1 MEWLNYHHLL
11 YFWTVANEGSIARAC
26 EKLLLAQPTI
36 SGQLRALERAL
47 GEKLFARSGR
57 GLVLTEVGEQ
67 LFRTAHRMQSELQ
80 QVQELM
86 SESQDVPTGQ
96 LIVTTTVGI
105 GSTWLSSRLDE
116 FLKLYPLIQLEIRLN
131 DAELD
136 LAMREADVAIRL
148 HRPNQSEMIQRKLFT
163 VHNHFYASNAYI
175 DELGMPASAD
185 QLDNHRIISFGEP
198 VPSYLGD
205 INYLERMGRADS
217 SPRRAALKVNAIYGM
232 MQACR
237 AGIGIAMLPDYV
249 TEKEDG
255 LVQILPEIELPAYEA
270 YFVYPPAIKNSKRVG
285 VFRDFLVSKAR
296 EWSF

>member
-1 MEWLNYHHLL
+1 MLDWDKLRIFHTAAES
-11 YFWTVANEGSIARAC
+11 GSFTHAA
-26 EKLLLAQPTI
+26 EKLGMSQSAVSRQI
-36 SGQLRALERAL
+36 SALEDDL
-47 GEKLFARSGR
+47 GLKLFIRHAR

-67 LFRTAHRMQSELQ
+67 LFRTAHRMHWELQ
-80 QVQELM
+80 QVETQM
-86 SESQDVPTGQ
+86 SESQDVPTGP

-163 VHNHFYASNAYI
+163 VHNHFYASRGYVAEFGEPKAVE
-175 DELGMPASAD
+175 ELDA
-185 QLDNHRIISFGEP
+185 HRVISFGEP

-205 INYLERMGRADS
+205 INYLERLGRPDS
-217 SPRRAALKVNAIYGM
+217 SPRRAAMKVNAIYGM
-232 MQACR
+232 MQAAR

-249 TEKEDG
+249 TENEDSLIRVLAG
-255 LVQILPEIELPAYEA
+255 IELPAYEA
-270 YFVYPPAIKNSKRVG
+270 YFVYPPALKNSKRVG
-285 VFRDFLVSKAR
+285 VFRDFLVTKAR
-296 EWSF
+296 EWQF

>member
-1 MEWLNYHHLL
+1 MLDWDKLRIFHTAAES
-11 YFWTVANEGSIARAC
+11 GSFTHAA
-26 EKLLLAQPTI
+26 EKLGMSQSAVSRQI
-36 SGQLRALERAL
+36 SALEDDL
-47 GEKLFARSGR
+47 GLKLFIRHAR

-67 LFRTAHRMQSELQ
+67 LFRTAHRMHWELQ
-80 QVQELM
+80 QVETQM
-86 SESQDVPTGQ
+86 SESQDVPTGP

-163 VHNHFYASNAYI
+163 VHNHFYATNSYI
-175 DELGMPASAD
+175 DEFGMPATV
-185 QLDNHRIISFGEP
+185 DNLEDHRIISFGEP

-205 INYLERMGRADS
+205 INFLERLGRADN

-237 AGIGIAMLPDYV
+237 AGIGIAMLPAYV

-255 LVQILPEIELPAYEA
+255 LMQVLSEITIPEYEA
-270 YFVYPPAIKNSKRVG
+270 YFVYPPALKNSKRVG
-285 VFRDFLVSKAR
+285 VFRDFLVGKAR

>member
-1 MEWLNYHHLL
+1 MLDWDKLRIFHTAAES
-11 YFWTVANEGSIARAC
+11 GSFTHAA
-26 EKLLLAQPTI
+26 EKLGMSQSAVSRQI
-36 SGQLRALERAL
+36 SALEDDL
-47 GEKLFARSGR
+47 GLKLFIRHAR

-67 LFRTAHRMQSELQ
+67 LFRTAHRMHWELQ
-80 QVQELM
+80 QVETQM
-86 SESQDVPTGQ
+86 SESQDVPTGP

-105 GSTWLSSRLDE
+105 GSTWLSSRIHE
-116 FLKLYPLIQLEIRLN
+116 FLLLYPDIQIEIKLN

-163 VHNHFYASNAYI
+163 VHNHFYISKSYLADHGEPQSVE
-175 DELGMPASAD
+175 ELD
-185 QLDNHRIISFGEP
+185 KHRIISFGEP

-205 INYLERMGRADS
+205 INYLERLGRPDS
-217 SPRRAALKVNAIYGM
+217 SPRRAAMRVNAIYGM
-232 MQACR
+232 MQAAR

-249 TEKEDG
+249 AQGEAE
-255 LVQILPEIELPAYEA
+255 LQRVLPGIELPAYEA
-270 YFVYPPAIKNSKRVG
+270 YFVYPPALKNSKRVG

>member
-1 MEWLNYHHLL
+1 MLDWDKLRIFHNAAES
-11 YFWTVANEGSIARAC
+11 GSFTHAA
-26 EKLLLAQPTI
+26 EKLGMSQSAVSRQI
-36 SGQLRALERAL
+36 SALEDDL
-47 GEKLFARSGR
+47 GLKLFIRHAR

-67 LFRTAHRMQSELQ
+67 LFRTAHRMAWELQ
-80 QVQELM
+80 QVETQM
-86 SESQDVPTGQ
+86 SESQDVPSGP

-116 FLKLYPLIQLEIRLN
+116 FLKLHPLIQLEIRLN
-131 DAELD
+131 DSELD

-148 HRPNQSEMIQRKLFT
+148 HRPNQSEMIQRRLFT
-163 VHNHFYASNAYI
+163 VHNHFYASTDYLAEHGTPKSVE
-175 DELGMPASAD
+175 D
-185 QLDNHRIISFGEP
+185 LDSHRIVSFGEP

-205 INYLERMGRADS
+205 INFLERLGRSDN
-217 SPRRAALKVNAIYGM
+217 SPRRAALRVNAIYGM

-255 LVQILPEIELPAYEA
+255 LVKVLAEIEMPEYEA
-270 YFVYPPAIKNSKRVG
+270 YFVYPPALKNSKRVG

>member
-1 MEWLNYHHLL
+1 MLDWDKLRIFHTAAES
-11 YFWTVANEGSIARAC
+11 GSFTHAA
-26 EKLLLAQPTI
+26 EKLGMSQSAVSRQI
-36 SGQLRALERAL
+36 SALEDDL
-47 GEKLFARSGR
+47 GLKLFIRHAR

-67 LFRTAHRMQSELQ
+67 LFRTAHRMHWELQ
-80 QVQELM
+80 QVETQM
-86 SESQDVPTGQ
+86 SESQDVPTGP

-175 DELGMPASAD
+175 EEFGMPVSAD
-185 QLDNHRIISFGEP
+185 QLDDHRVISFGEP

-205 INYLERMGRADS
+205 INFLERMGRTDS
-217 SPRRAALKVNAIYGM
+217 SPRRATLKVNAIYGM

-255 LVQILPEIELPAYEA
+255 LVQVMPEIELPAYEA
-270 YFVYPPAIKNSKRVG
+270 YFVYPPALKNSKRVG
-285 VFRDFLVSKAR
+285 VFRDFLVGKAR

>member
-1 MEWLNYHHLL
+1 MLDWDKLRIFHTAAES
-11 YFWTVANEGSIARAC
+11 GSFTHAA
-26 EKLLLAQPTI
+26 EKLGMSQSAVSRQI
-36 SGQLRALERAL
+36 SALEDDL
-47 GEKLFARSGR
+47 GLKLFIRHAR

-67 LFRTAHRMQSELQ
+67 LFRTAHRMHWELQ
-80 QVQELM
+80 QVETQM
-86 SESQDVPTGQ
+86 SESQDVPTGP

-163 VHNHFYASNAYI
+163 VHNHFYASNTYV
-175 DELGMPASAD
+175 DEHGMPASAED
-185 QLDNHRIISFGEP
+185 LDAHRIISFGEP

-205 INYLERMGRADS
+205 INFLERMGRSDAS
-217 SPRRAALKVNAIYGM
+217 QRRAALRVNAIYGM
-232 MQACR
+232 LQACR

-270 YFVYPPAIKNSKRVG
+270 YFVYPPALKNSKRVG

>member
-1 MEWLNYHHLL
+1 MLDWDKLRIFHTAAES
-11 YFWTVANEGSIARAC
+11 GSFTHAA
-26 EKLLLAQPTI
+26 EKLGMSQSAVSRQI
-36 SGQLRALERAL
+36 SALEDDL
-47 GEKLFARSGR
+47 GLKLFIRHAR

-67 LFRTAHRMQSELQ
+67 LFRTAHRMHWELQ
-80 QVQELM
+80 QVETQM
-86 SESQDVPTGQ
+86 SESQDVPTGP

-163 VHNHFYASNAYI
+163 VHNHFYASNNYV
-175 DELGMPASAD
+175 DEHGMPTSAE
-185 QLDNHRIISFGEP
+185 QLDDHRIISFGEP

-205 INYLERMGRADS
+205 INFLERMGRTDS

-232 MQACR
+232 LQACQ
-237 AGIGIAMLPDYV
+237 ASIGIAMLPDYV
-249 TEKEDG
+249 TEQEDG
-255 LVQILPEIELPAYEA
+255 RLVQVLPEIELPAYEA
-270 YFVYPPAIKNSKRVG
+270 YFVYPPALKNSKRVG
-285 VFRDFLVSKAR
+285 VFRDFIVGKAR

>member
-1 MEWLNYHHLL
+1 MLDWDKLRIFHTAAES
-11 YFWTVANEGSIARAC
+11 GSFTHAA
-26 EKLLLAQPTI
+26 EKLGMSQSAVSRQI
-36 SGQLRALERAL
+36 SALEDDL
-47 GEKLFARSGR
+47 GLKLFIRHAR

-67 LFRTAHRMQSELQ
+67 LFRTAHRMHWELQ
-80 QVQELM
+80 QVETQM
-86 SESQDVPTGQ
+86 SESQDVPTGP

-163 VHNHFYASNAYI
+163 VHNHFYASNEYV
-175 DELGMPASAD
+175 DEHGMPASAE
-185 QLDNHRIISFGEP
+185 QLDDHRIISFGEP

-205 INYLERMGRADS
+205 INYLERMGRSDS
-217 SPRRAALKVNAIYGM
+217 SPRRAALRVNAIYGM

-270 YFVYPPAIKNSKRVG
+270 YFVYPPALKNSKRVG

>member
-1 MEWLNYHHLL
+1 MLDWDKLRIFHTAAES
-11 YFWTVANEGSIARAC
+11 GSFTHAA
-26 EKLLLAQPTI
+26 EKLGMSQSAVSRQI
-36 SGQLRALERAL
+36 SALEDDL
-47 GEKLFARSGR
+47 GLKLFIRHAR

-67 LFRTAHRMQSELQ
+67 LFRTAHRMHWELQ
-80 QVQELM
+80 QVETQM
-86 SESQDVPTGQ
+86 SESQDVPTGP

-105 GSTWLSSRLDE
+105 GSTWLASRIDE

-175 DELGMPASAD
+175 DEFGMPSSAE
-185 QLDNHRIISFGEP
+185 QLDDHRIDSFGEP

-205 INYLERMGRADS
+205 INFLERMGRSDS

-232 MQACR
+232 MQAAR

-255 LVQILPEIELPAYEA
+255 LIQVLPEIELPAYEA
-270 YFVYPPAIKNSKRVG
+270 YFVYPPALKNSKRVG
-285 VFRDFLVSKAR
+285 VFRDFIVGKAR

>member
-1 MEWLNYHHLL
+1 MLDWDKLRIFHTAAES
-11 YFWTVANEGSIARAC
+11 GSFTHAA
-26 EKLLLAQPTI
+26 EKLGMSQSAVSRQI
-36 SGQLRALERAL
+36 SALEDDL
-47 GEKLFARSGR
+47 GLKLFIRHAR

-67 LFRTAHRMQSELQ
+67 LFRTAHRMHWELQ
-80 QVQELM
+80 QVETQM
-86 SESQDVPTGQ
+86 SESQDVPTGP

-105 GSTWLSSRLDE
+105 GSTWLASRIDE

-175 DELGMPASAD
+175 DEFGMPSSAE
-185 QLDNHRIISFGEP
+185 QLDDHRIVSFGEP

-205 INYLERMGRADS
+205 INFLERMGRTDS

-232 MQACR
+232 MQAAR

-255 LVQILPEIELPAYEA
+255 LIQVLPEIELPAYEA
-270 YFVYPPAIKNSKRVG
+270 YFVYPPALKNSKRGG
-285 VFRDFLVSKAR
+285 VFRDFIVGKAR